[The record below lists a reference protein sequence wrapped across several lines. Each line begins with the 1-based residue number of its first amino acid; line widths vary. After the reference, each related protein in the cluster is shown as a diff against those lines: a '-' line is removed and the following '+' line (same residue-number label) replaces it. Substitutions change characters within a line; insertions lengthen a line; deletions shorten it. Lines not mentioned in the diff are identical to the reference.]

1 MGMFW
6 RKGRNG
12 GGGPENPA
20 FWDEARAFAAECRR
34 IAHPNGMQ
42 APIPPQAQRHIF
54 PHLSAADWIRVRVHH
69 RVLLLLA
76 EKGVADPD
84 HLDLDGKRILV
95 SITSPYVLPRQK
107 IAEIVARNRD
117 QLGWIAQDHA
127 TWKSALAERTPRVD
141 PDESVG
147 TALARHHPDPGLAAA
162 YDRGAEDLRTGA
174 WRSGESLWF
183 LLPYAVARDGG
194 ILIETPPPFA
204 ALDDVTRAAVSWM
217 HRDILSGDA
226 NIELM
231 SDAGDGHARGSRLAK
246 TGMILAEEIYPFQF
260 CAGRLFMD
268 WTLPDPMPAG
278 PHPVSRHCPCDTA
291 LSLFRAARNH
301 ELERSGGV

>member
-1 MGMFW
+1 M
-6 RKGRNG
+6 
-12 GGGPENPA
+12 
-20 FWDEARAFAAECRR
+20 
-34 IAHPNGMQ
+34 
-42 APIPPQAQRHIF
+42 
-54 PHLSAADWIRVRVHH
+54 
-69 RVLLLLA
+69 
-76 EKGVADPD
+76 
-84 HLDLDGKRILV
+84 
-95 SITSPYVLPRQK
+95 
-107 IAEIVARNRD
+107 
-117 QLGWIAQDHA
+117 
-127 TWKSALAERTPRVD
+127 
-141 PDESVG
+141 
-147 TALARHHPDPGLAAA
+147 
-162 YDRGAEDLRTGA
+162 
-174 WRSGESLWF
+174 
-183 LLPYAVARDGG
+183 
-194 ILIETPPPFA
+194 
-204 ALDDVTRAAVSWM
+204 TRAAVSWM